1 MKNST
6 LNILKQQSK
15 KQRTNYRNRINAVAV
30 NRSTPAS
37 TIQNVLVGEE
47 QKVQE
52 KQDFLNRLTRMA
64 YVHPTKEAK
73 ADTEKRD
80 SKFWFIVPD
89 EYAEDNKNN
98 VGIESLEE
106 EPYGAEIALK
116 IEKYRDSVGRSVKP
130 GIERVYDFISKE
142 ISPLLLAL
150 DGGVE
155 QSRAVLHSVVS
166 DIDNYPFLTLEL
178 LTREAVKMKLAQ
190 FIVSYFGLNKAD
202 AEELVKRIQPPKQRE
217 VVIPYGLKQTE
228 QNSSG

>member
-15 KQRTNYRNRINAVAV
+15 KQRTNYRNRVNAVAV

-64 YVHPTKEAK
+64 YAHPTKDVK
-73 ADTEKRD
+73 VDTEK
-80 SKFWFIVPD
+80 
-89 EYAEDNKNN
+89 
-98 VGIESLEE
+98 
-106 EPYGAEIALK
+106 
-116 IEKYRDSVGRSVKP
+116 
-130 GIERVYDFISKE
+130 
-142 ISPLLLAL
+142 LLAL

-190 FIVSYFGLNKAD
+190 FIVSYFGLNKSD

-228 QNSSG
+228 HNSSG